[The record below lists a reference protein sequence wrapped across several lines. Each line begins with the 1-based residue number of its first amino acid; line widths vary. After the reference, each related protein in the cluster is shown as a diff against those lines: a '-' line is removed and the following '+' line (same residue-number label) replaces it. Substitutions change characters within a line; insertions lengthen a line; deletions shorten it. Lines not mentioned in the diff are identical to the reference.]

1 MIIKKRLIVAGTLAA
16 LSVLVGE
23 DYVGMRTH
31 QESPAVQSTPSMAA
45 QPNAPSYG
53 VVFNK
58 DDYNNKAEV
67 IFFDTP
73 ANGMRA
79 FVEYRGRKVELRAW
93 HHSSDRA
100 YFYLPEE
107 SLNEREFY
115 LWAVDTEG
123 NKSVPKRIHTTL
135 DGIIEE
141 GEFRSR

>member
-1 MIIKKRLIVAGTLAA
+1 MAINKRLIVAGTLTA
-16 LSVLVGE
+16 LVLVGE
-23 DYVGMRTH
+23 SCMGTRTP

-45 QPNAPSYG
+45 QPNDPHYG

-58 DDYNNKAEV
+58 DDYHSKAEV

-73 ANGMRA
+73 ADGMRA
-79 FVEYRGRKVELRAW
+79 FAEYRGRRVELQAW

-107 SLNEREFY
+107 LLKEREFY

-123 NKSVPKRIHTTL
+123 NTSVPKRLDTL
-135 DGIIEE
+135 DGMVVG